1 MSNKK
6 IVFTE
11 KAPVPIGPYSQAV
24 IVDRFV
30 FISGQIGIDPKT
42 GQLVNGGISEEIRQ
56 IFKNIKEIL
65 NAVGVDFN
73 SIVKTTVYLTDLSEF
88 SVVNTIY
95 SEYFVKDFPARATVE
110 VKALPKGAKVEIEAI
125 AVIE

>member
-65 NAVGVDFN
+65 
-73 SIVKTTVYLTDLSEF
+73 
-88 SVVNTIY
+88 
-95 SEYFVKDFPARATVE
+95 
-110 VKALPKGAKVEIEAI
+110 
-125 AVIE
+125 